1 MTQKAFSRL
10 GGVAAIGGGILLI
23 LFAVM
28 AAAKPEGCIGGAE
41 CAARPMRD
49 TGDIEPFA
57 FVGFFLILIG
67 LAGLVVRVQAAGR
80 LSLPG
85 KVGVVL
91 IALGAATFLL
101 VGSGIVT
108 PSDESMPAFVIP
120 AGAAIAIG
128 VIMLGITI
136 LRSRVLPAWAS
147 WLLIIGGLA
156 TLAGNDQDIRIL
168 LLIPFGVAW
177 LGIGYVLLT
186 SAAPVENRR
195 ATA

>member
-10 GGVAAIGGGILLI
+10 SGAAAIGGGILLI

-28 AAAKPEGCIGGAE
+28 AAAKPKGCIGEAE
-41 CAARPMRD
+41 CAVRPLRD
-49 TGDIEPFA
+49 TSDIDTFA

-67 LAGLVVRVQAAGR
+67 LAGVVVRVQAADR
-80 LSLPG
+80 LSLLG
-85 KVGVVL
+85 KVGVIL

-128 VIMLGITI
+128 VILVGITI

-147 WLLIIGGLA
+147 WLLIIGALA
-156 TLAGNDQDIRIL
+156 TLGGNDQDIRVL
-168 LLIPFGVAW
+168 LLIPFGIAW

-186 SAAPVENRR
+186 SAIPVENRR